1 MKAHNTFLC
10 WFLAWL
16 MLITPSTAVRAQETI
31 EDNTLLADPAIVP
44 VPDVIDTPLDVTYLL
59 PQSCFVLSARPQ
71 AILNSPVMRMM
82 PIEVL
87 QAGIIQQHG
96 IDILLMDRVLM
107 SMEPPVA
114 GPPNFAV
121 MASFTAPIPDKV
133 LPLLL
138 QGLERNADS
147 ERPHYRSKPSDVA
160 AFTPSLYFPS
170 DDTALVTFESTL
182 QRFLLGGTK
191 PTDSSLH
198 DRLMAAKNDDLY
210 AAVDFV
216 PLRPLINALLM
227 QNPIPPQFHYF
238 YTAPDLIK
246 TIELRANI
254 SHPGVTEL
262 VVEANNADDAEK
274 LEQIVVQTAELFKA
288 EIAKESDRLLKDP
301 DPVQQA
307 LGRYQQRFMNE
318 VTKTYLPKRQGSKLF
333 AFHVESDGGPQNVAT
348 VTAVSGI
355 LVALLLPAVQAAREA
370 ARRNSSMNNMKQILL
385 GLLNHESA
393 RKTLPAHAIYSED
406 GKPLL
411 SWRVRILP
419 YMENQEALYK
429 QFRLDEPWDSEHN
442 KALIAQMPAVYLDSS
457 SALNAAEGRT
467 HYLGVK
473 GPGTLFNG
481 TKDGVSLRQVND
493 GTSNTIAVLQVN
505 DSRAVPWTKPEDWE
519 FNEKDPLAGLSGSMH
534 PGVFVA
540 GICDGS
546 VRMISE
552 AIDLK
557 VFKGMLTFDG
567 GEMVP

>member
-182 QRFLLGGTK
+182 Q
-191 PTDSSLH
+191 
-198 DRLMAAKNDDLY
+198 
-210 AAVDFV
+210 
-216 PLRPLINALLM
+216 I
-227 QNPIPPQFHYF
+227 
-238 YTAPDLIK
+238 
-246 TIELRANI
+246 
-254 SHPGVTEL
+254 
-262 VVEANNADDAEK
+262 
-274 LEQIVVQTAELFKA
+274 
-288 EIAKESDRLLKDP
+288 
-301 DPVQQA
+301 
-307 LGRYQQRFMNE
+307 
-318 VTKTYLPKRQGSKLF
+318 
-333 AFHVESDGGPQNVAT
+333 
-348 VTAVSGI
+348 
-355 LVALLLPAVQAAREA
+355 
-370 ARRNSSMNNMKQILL
+370 
-385 GLLNHESA
+385 
-393 RKTLPAHAIYSED
+393 
-406 GKPLL
+406 
-411 SWRVRILP
+411 
-419 YMENQEALYK
+419 
-429 QFRLDEPWDSEHN
+429 
-442 KALIAQMPAVYLDSS
+442 
-457 SALNAAEGRT
+457 
-467 HYLGVK
+467 
-473 GPGTLFNG
+473 
-481 TKDGVSLRQVND
+481 
-493 GTSNTIAVLQVN
+493 
-505 DSRAVPWTKPEDWE
+505 
-519 FNEKDPLAGLSGSMH
+519 
-534 PGVFVA
+534 
-540 GICDGS
+540 
-546 VRMISE
+546 
-552 AIDLK
+552 
-557 VFKGMLTFDG
+557 
-567 GEMVP
+567 

>member
-1 MKAHNTFLC
+1 MKPFNKSLC

-16 MLITPSTAVRAQETI
+16 MLITPTAVLRAQETI

-59 PQSCFVLSARPQ
+59 PQSCLVVSVRPQ
-71 AILNSPVMRMM
+71 AILNAPIMKMM

-96 IDILLMDRVLM
+96 IDVLLMDRVLL
-107 SMEPPVA
+107 SVEPPAA

-121 MASFTAPIPDKV
+121 MASFTAPVADKV
-133 LPLLL
+133 LPALL
-138 QGLERNADS
+138 QGLERNAES
-147 ERPHYRSKPSDVA
+147 KRPHYRSKPSDVA

-170 DDTALVTFESTL
+170 DSTALVTFESTL

-216 PLRPLINALLM
+216 PLRPLLNAVMM

-246 TIELRANI
+246 AIELRVNI
-254 SHPGVTEL
+254 SHAGVTEF

-274 LEQIVVQTAELFKA
+274 LEQIIIQTVDMFKS
-288 EIAKESDRLLKDP
+288 EIAKEAEQLLKDP

-307 LGRYQQRFMNE
+307 LGRYQQRLMNE
-318 VTKTYLPKRQGSKLF
+318 ITKTYMPTREGSKLF
-333 AFHVESDGGPQNVAT
+333 VFHLESDGGPQNVAA

-370 ARRNSSMNNMKQILL
+370 ARRNTSMNNLKQIMLAMH
-385 GLLNHESA
+385 NYYDS
-393 RKTLPAHAIYSED
+393 RKSFPAHAGYSAD

-411 SWRVRILP
+411 SWRVHILP
-419 YMENQEALYK
+419 YLEQQALYE
-429 QFRLDEPWDSEHN
+429 QFHLDEPWDSAHN
-442 KALIAQMPAVYLDSS
+442 SKLIQRMPDVFLDPSS
-457 SALNAAEGRT
+457 KMATIDGRT

-473 GPGTLFNG
+473 GADKVFNG
-481 TKDGVSLRQVND
+481 TKDGITFGKITD
-493 GTSNTIAVLQVN
+493 GTSNTVAVLQVN
-505 DSRAVPWTKPEDWE
+505 DESAVPWTKPADWE
-519 FNEKDPLAGLSGSMH
+519 LNEKSPMIGLANSMH
-534 PGVFVA
+534 PGTFAA
-540 GICDGS
+540 GYCDGS
-546 VRMISE
+546 VRMIAE
-552 AIDLK
+552 AIDPTM
-557 VFKGMLTFDG
+557 FKALLTIAG
-567 GEMVP
+567 GETIPR

>member
-1 MKAHNTFLC
+1 MTLLNRSLC

-16 MLITPSTAVRAQETI
+16 MLLMPSVAVRAQETV

-71 AILNSPVMRMM
+71 AILNSPTMRLM
-82 PIEVL
+82 PLEVI
-87 QAGIIQQHG
+87 QAASIQNTG
-96 IDILLMDRVLM
+96 IDALLLDRVLL
-107 SMEPPVA
+107 SVEPPAA

-121 MASFTAPIPDKV
+121 MASFTAPVADKV
-133 LPLLL
+133 LPALL
-138 QGLERNADS
+138 QGLERNAES
-147 ERPHYRSKPSDVA
+147 KRPHYRAKPSDVA

-170 DDTALVTFESTL
+170 DSTALVTFESTL

-198 DRLMAAKNDDLY
+198 DRLMVAKNDDLY

-216 PLRPLINALLM
+216 PLRPLLNAVLM

-246 TIELRANI
+246 TIELRVNI
-254 SHPGVTEL
+254 SHAGVTEF

-274 LEQIVVQTAELFKA
+274 LEQIVIQTADLFKA
-288 EIAKESDRLLKDP
+288 EIAKESERLLKDP

-307 LGRYQQRFMNE
+307 MGRYQQRLMNE
-318 VTKTYLPKRQGSKLF
+318 ITKTYMPTRDGSKLF
-333 AFHVESDGGPQNVAT
+333 IFHIKSDGGPQNVAT
-348 VTAVSGI
+348 VTAVTGI
-355 LVALLLPAVQAAREA
+355 MVGLLLPAVQAAREA
-370 ARRNSSMNNMKQILL
+370 ARRNSSMNNMKRILL

-411 SWRVRILP
+411 SWRVKILP
-419 YMENQEALYK
+419 YMDNQEALYK
-429 QFRLDEPWDSEHN
+429 QFRLDEPWDSDHN
-442 KALIAQMPAVYLDSS
+442 KALISQMPDLFLDPSS
-457 SALNAAEGRT
+457 KLTAAEGRT

-473 GPGTLFNG
+473 GPGMFFDG
-481 TKDGVSLRQVND
+481 TKDGIKFSKIAD
-493 GTSNTIAVLQVN
+493 GTSQTIAILQVN
-505 DSRAVPWTKPEDWE
+505 DEKAVPWTKPEDWE
-519 FNEKDPLAGLSGSMH
+519 LNEKSPMTGLVNSMH

-540 GICDGS
+540 GFCDGHIQ
-546 VRMISE
+546 MISE
-552 AIDLK
+552 NID
-557 VFKGMLTFDG
+557 VPTFKGMLTIGG
-567 GEMVP
+567 GERLP